1 VLVAL
6 VRHGPEAEM
15 ARQQLENE
23 GIPVLVG
30 NPAPGIFG
38 AGFQGNVT
46 GGIRLSVPS
55 PEVERSRLLLDLEP

>member
-1 VLVAL
+1 
-6 VRHGPEAEM
+6 M
-15 ARQQLENE
+15 ARQRLEDD

-55 PEVERSRLLLDLEP
+55 PEFERSRVLLDLEP